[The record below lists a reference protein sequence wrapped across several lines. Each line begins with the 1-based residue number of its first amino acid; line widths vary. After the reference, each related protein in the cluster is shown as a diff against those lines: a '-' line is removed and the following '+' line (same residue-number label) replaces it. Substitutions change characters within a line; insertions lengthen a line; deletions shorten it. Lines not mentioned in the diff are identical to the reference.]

1 MKKRHHHNLDYY
13 SYCSLLREW
22 NSEFK
27 VIFSLFALIFVIVA
41 DSVPV
46 SFLTILFMG
55 ILTVGKGKI
64 PFGEYVRLLKI
75 PVVFIFMSG
84 FAIAF
89 QIGGMPEEAV
99 LLPGGARLCV
109 ACFGTFWMIAKTGLV
124 TACTVA
130 LKAFGAVS
138 AMYMLTLSTPMGDIL
153 AVLGKLHVPSLI
165 VELMH
170 LIYRYIFL
178 MSDIWHLQKDA
189 ARSRMGYHN
198 YKSSLRSFAF
208 GLSNLLVI
216 SLKRANAC
224 YDAMEA
230 RGYDGELRMLEE
242 KHAFTGAQA
251 LVAVGY
257 VCMCIAMLLFTAV
270 LY

>member
-22 NSEFK
+22 NSGFK
-27 VIFSLFALIFVIVA
+27 VLFSFFALLFVIAA
-41 DSVPV
+41 DCVPV
-46 SFLTILFMG
+46 SFLTIWYMG

-64 PFGEYVRLLKI
+64 PLGEYMRLLKI
-75 PVVFIFMSG
+75 PMVFIVMSG

-89 QIGGMPEEAV
+89 QVGGIAEEAV
-99 LLPGGARLCV
+99 LLPGGARLCIT
-109 ACFGTFWMIAKTGLV
+109 CFGAFCMITKTGLV

-153 AVLGKLHVPSLI
+153 AVLRKLHVPSLI

-170 LIYRYIFL
+170 LIYRYIFI

-189 ARSRMGYHN
+189 AKSRMGYHN

-230 RGYDGELRMLEE
+230 RGYDGELRLLEE
-242 KHAFTGAQA
+242 KHAFTGTQA
-251 LVAVGY
+251 LVAAGY
-257 VCMCIAMLLFTAV
+257 VCLCIAVVWCDSFLW
-270 LY
+270 

>member
-13 SYCSLLREW
+13 SYCSMLREW
-22 NSEFK
+22 NSGFK
-27 VIFSLFALIFVIVA
+27 VLFSFLALILVIAA
-41 DSVPV
+41 DCVPV
-46 SFLTILFMG
+46 SFLTILYMG

-64 PFGEYVRLLKI
+64 PLGEYFRLLKI
-75 PVVFIFMSG
+75 PMVFIFMSG

-89 QIGGMPEEAV
+89 QIGGTPEEAV
-99 LLPGGARLCV
+99 LLPCGVRLCV
-109 ACFGTFWMIAKTGLV
+109 ICFGNFCMIAKTGFV

-130 LKAFGAVS
+130 LKALGAVS
-138 AMYMLTLSTPMGDIL
+138 VMYMLTLSTPMGDIL
-153 AVLGKLHVPSLI
+153 AVLGKFHVPALI

-170 LIYRYIFL
+170 LIYRYIFI

-242 KHAFTGAQA
+242 KHAFTWTQA

-257 VCMCIAMLLFTAV
+257 VFLCIVVV
-270 LY
+270 LCDRFLW